1 MAKGKVYIGT
11 SGWNYKHWK
20 ENFYPGDLKQ
30 KKWLEF
36 YSERLKS
43 VEINNSFYHLPDT
56 KTLKTWKDITPGN
69 FI

>member
-11 SGWNYKHWK
+11 SGWNYNHWK

-30 KKWLEF
+30 NNWLEF

-43 VEINNSFYHLPDT
+43 VEINNSFYHLPY
-56 KTLKTWKDITPGN
+56 KNP
-69 FI
+69 